1 MMDRKKQLPFLLLMM
16 FAIVFTS
23 IGAVDL
29 GRTPPPPPTVKVQ
42 LLAFNDFHGALEPP
56 SGSAGRVTVALPST
70 TVDAGGVEYLAAH
83 VKTHAAENPNTL
95 LLGGGDLIGASPL
108 ISALFHEE
116 STIEAMNLMGMDF
129 STVGNHEFD
138 KGYMELLRLQQGGAH
153 PDGDADG
160 DPYYGADFQYLSS
173 NIFIDSTGKRLFPAY
188 KVVNFNGVRVGLIAS
203 TYEATPTIVTPA
215 GVAGLRFESEIAQI
229 NAAAKILKRMKV
241 KTIVVLI
248 HNGGAVPSTTLYN
261 ECAGLSGDILP
272 ILEGTDP
279 EIDVFITGHTHGAYN
294 CNINGRIV
302 TGAMSNGRIL
312 TDIDLTISRKT
323 GNVIQAQAANHIVT
337 RTVAKDAA
345 MSALV
350 TKYKTLTA
358 PIANQVVG
366 SITANITRT
375 AGANGESP
383 LGDVIADA
391 QLADTTAEG
400 AVIAFMNPGG
410 IRADL
415 TYAQS
420 AAGEGD
426 GNVTYGEA
434 FTVQPF
440 YNYLTTIDLKGSDIK
455 ALLEQQFDNPSVG
468 QMRVLQISNGF
479 TYTWSASA
487 AKGSKVSNMALGGVP
502 IDLDATYRVTC
513 NNFLASGGDNFTAF
527 TAGTNLVY
535 GRFDIDAFADYLAD
549 NSPVAPPAAN
559 RITAAP

>member
-1 MMDRKKQLPFLLLMM
+1 MMDRKKQLPFLLLMI

-56 SGSAGRVTVALPST
+56 SGSAGRVATASGN
-70 TVDAGGVEYLAAH
+70 VDAGGVEYLAAH

-129 STVGNHEFD
+129 SVVGNHEFD
-138 KGYMELLRLQQGGAH
+138 KGYLELLRLQHGGEH

-173 NIFIDSTGKRLFPAY
+173 NVYIDSTGKRLFPAY
-188 KVVNFNGVRVGLIAS
+188 KVVNFNGVRVGLISS

-215 GVAGLRFESEIAQI
+215 GVAGLRFEPEIAQI

-241 KTIVVLI
+241 KTMVVLI
-248 HNGGAVPSTTLYN
+248 HNGGAVPGTTYYN
-261 ECAGLSGDILP
+261 DCAGLSGDILP
-272 ILEGTDP
+272 ILDGTDP

-337 RTVAKDAA
+337 RTVAKDAD
-345 MSALV
+345 MTALV

-391 QLADTTAEG
+391 QLADTAGES

-420 AAGEGD
+420 AANEGD

-440 YNYLTTIDLKGSDIK
+440 YNYLTTIDLTGADIK
-455 ALLEQQFDNPSVG
+455 AVLEQQFDNPSAG

-479 TYTWSASA
+479 TYTWSASQP
-487 AKGSKVSNMALGGVP
+487 KGSKVSNMALGGVP

-559 RITAAP
+559 RITAVP

>member
-29 GRTPPPPPTVKVQ
+29 GKTPPPPPTVKVQ
-42 LLAFNDFHGALEPP
+42 LLAFNDFHGTLEPP
-56 SGSAGRVTVALPST
+56 SGSAGRVATPSGN
-70 TVDAGGVEYLAAH
+70 VDAGGVEFLATH
-83 VKTHAAENPNTL
+83 VKNHAAENPNTL

-129 STVGNHEFD
+129 SSVGNHEFD
-138 KGYMELLRLQQGGAH
+138 KGFVELLRLQNGGSH

-160 DPYYGADFQYLSS
+160 DPYLGADFQYLSS
-173 NIFIDSTGKRLFPAY
+173 NVYIDSTGKRLFPAY
-188 KVVNFNGVRVGLIAS
+188 KIVNINGVRVGIIAS
-203 TYEATPTIVTPA
+203 TYELTPTIVTPA
-215 GVAGLRFESEIAQI
+215 GVAGLEFKQEVAQI

-241 KTIVVLI
+241 KTIVVLS
-248 HNGGAVPSTTLYN
+248 HNGGNVPSTTYYN
-261 ECAGLSGDILP
+261 DCAGLSGDILP
-272 ILEGTDP
+272 ILDATDP

-337 RTVAKDAA
+337 RTVAKDPE
-345 MSALV
+345 MKALID
-350 TKYKTLTA
+350 KYRALTA

-420 AAGEGD
+420 VGEGD

-455 ALLEQQFDNPSVG
+455 AVLEQQFDNPSAG

-487 AKGSKVSNMALGGVP
+487 PKGSKVSNMALNGVP
-502 IDLDATYRVTC
+502 IDLDATYRITC
-513 NNFLASGGDNFTAF
+513 NNFLATGGDNFTAF

-535 GRFDIDAFADYLAD
+535 GRFDIDAFVDYLGD
-549 NSPVAPPAAN
+549 HSPVAPPAAD
-559 RITAAP
+559 RITVVP